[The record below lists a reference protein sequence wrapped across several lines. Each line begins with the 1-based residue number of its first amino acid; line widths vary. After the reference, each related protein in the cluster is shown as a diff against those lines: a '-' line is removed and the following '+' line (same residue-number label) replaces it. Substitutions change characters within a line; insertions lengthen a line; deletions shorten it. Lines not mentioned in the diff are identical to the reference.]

1 MNVRKKLSEK
11 LYFMGQSKITKKIV
25 IPTAVTTGIV
35 LGCSLAVNGS
45 QPENNVTNNKK
56 TITYEKTN
64 LSASCKYNIYTTPNS
79 FNDVNFEHQLD
90 KLIGAKENNK
100 VSTGESI
107 SEAKNIKPL
116 ATLGNLKELQRRIEN
131 EVVVSAASG
140 SQISDSN
147 NTLSTSTPLDNT
159 IVSTTKPATPQGVMA
174 DAHIKAHETYMKIS
188 NLEDKVDALTDERD
202 ELKKELAKYKKEEKK
217 KKAKKENEITSLH
230 LNSSDVREISGANA
244 HTLNVLLSGT
254 YLEGYGELFY
264 NLENKYGVNALF
276 SIGNSIL
283 ETGWDGSNWLAVNKN
298 NIYGFNSDRYFDS
311 KESCIRYWFDLL
323 SEHYVGNGLISM
335 GTINAKYCPPNDNWA
350 YDIKAIVNKLVSK
363 NNLTLN

>member
-11 LYFMGQSKITKKIV
+11 LYFMGQSKVNKKIV
-25 IPTAVTTGIV
+25 IPTVVTTGIV

-45 QPENNVTNNKK
+45 QPKTGSNVTNNKK
-56 TITYEKTN
+56 TVTYEKTN
-64 LSASCKYNIYTTPNS
+64 QLPASYKYDIYTTPKS
-79 FNDVNFEHQLD
+79 FNSVNFEHQLD
-90 KLIGAKENNK
+90 KLIDNNK
-100 VSTGESI
+100 VVTGESI
-107 SEAKNIKPL
+107 TEAENIKPL
-116 ATLGNLKELQRRIEN
+116 VTLSNLKELQRRIEN
-131 EVVVSAASG
+131 KAPVSAASG
-140 SQISDSN
+140 SQINNSN
-147 NTLSTSTPLDNT
+147 KTSNASPDNT

-174 DAHIKAHETYMKIS
+174 DAHIKTHETYMKIS
-188 NLEDKVDALTDERD
+188 NLENKVDSLTEERD

-217 KKAKKENEITSLH
+217 KKAKKESEVTSLH
-230 LNSSDVREISGANA
+230 LNSSDVREISGANV
-244 HTLNVLLSGT
+244 HTLNVLLNGT

-298 NIYGFNSDRYFDS
+298 NIYGFNTDRYFDS

-335 GTINAKYCPPNDNWA
+335 GAINAKYCPPNDNWA
-350 YDIKAIVNKLVSK
+350 YDIKAIVNILVSK
-363 NNLTLN
+363 NNLTLK